1 MKNIPSLIVAD
12 EDFYW
17 YTNKTFEYLLGF
29 QPSLGYIIISEV
41 KMYIILDSRYFD
53 KLKNIDTWD
62 LFDKIGK
69 EIKLFFILLDKSIE
83 EIIKEKL
90 STRKLKL
97 ENSAS
102 LSFYKKLSNFWFE
115 VSLISPIFEQNR
127 IIKDISEI
135 KSIKKA
141 IQIIAKV
148 WKYIEKLN
156 KDDNLQWKTEMQI
169 RQIIIEKIF
178 EYWWTGESF
187 PSIVAFW
194 KNSAIPH
201 HETGKTKIKSGPLL
215 IDMWAIYNWYC
226 SDFTRTLWV
235 WENPSPLAPLPKGE
249 GKNMIIYEKFIKIQ
263 KIIKKA
269 HDKALKASKIWIKC
283 SFLDKIARDYI
294 IEAWYWKYFTHSL
307 WHWVWLNI
315 HESPI
320 ISTKSND
327 IVKSG
332 MVFTIEPGIYLPW
345 EFWIRYENIVII

>member
-1 MKNIPSLIVAD
+1 MKNIPSLMVTD

-29 QPSLGYIIISEV
+29 QPSLWYIIISDV

-62 LFDKIGK
+62 LFDKIWK
-69 EIKLFFILLDKSIE
+69 NIKLCFILLNKSIE
-83 EIIKEKL
+83 EIIKENL

-102 LSFYKKLSNFWFE
+102 LSFYNKLSNFWFE
-115 VSLISPIFEQNR
+115 ISLTSPIFEQNR
-127 IIKDISEI
+127 ITKDISEI

-148 WKYIEKLN
+148 WKYIEALN
-156 KDDNLQWKTEMQI
+156 KEENIKWKTELQI

-178 EYWWTGESF
+178 KYWWTWESF

-201 HETGKTKIKSGPLL
+201 HETGKTKIKTWPLL
-215 IDMWAIYNWYC
+215 IDMGAIYNWYC

-235 WENPSPLAPLPKGE
+235 WK
-249 GKNMIIYEKFIKIQ
+249 KDTKFYDKFIKIQ
-263 KIIKKA
+263 KIVKKA
-269 HDKALKASKIWIKC
+269 HDKALKAAQIWIKC

-294 IEAWYWKYFTHSL
+294 TESWYWKYFTHSL

-315 HESPI
+315 HESPS

-327 IVKSG
+327 IVKPW
-332 MVFTIEPGIYLPW
+332 MTFTIEPGIYLPW
-345 EFWIRYENIVII
+345 EFWIRHENIVIISEIN